1 MTLESRLEGLQCR
14 GSSHLFRKVVP
25 KPDRV
30 WVEQGAGDAEATAQ
44 LMVLVLIA
52 SGASFGWLEVRCWN
66 AQLPFDALV
75 KRGHFCCCFL
85 VPQCRKLD
93 LGKHVSLSETL
104 ADLPTVP
111 IFRDMSR
118 IFSNILQHS

>member
-14 GSSHLFRKVVP
+14 GSSHLFWKVVP
-25 KPDRV
+25 KPDSV
-30 WVEQGAGDAEATAQ
+30 WVERGAGDAEATAQ

-75 KRGHFCCCFL
+75 KRGHFCCCSP
-85 VPQCRKLD
+85 VPQC
-93 LGKHVSLSETL
+93 G
-104 ADLPTVP
+104 
-111 IFRDMSR
+111 
-118 IFSNILQHS
+118 